1 MKMNPSHLA
10 YVYSPPAR
18 NALAKRAFTV
28 MTVLLGAGALSA
40 CADVSELTKTRV
52 AASEVS
58 VNQTQQ
64 AIGTAESG
72 AVELQQARASLGAA
86 KIAMEKGEEVAAS
99 RLAAQAQLHAEL
111 ASAQAQN
118 AEARRGADEVR
129 ASTDSLR
136 SEAERNTPTQR

>member
-1 MKMNPSHLA
+1 MNQSRPT
-10 YVYSPPAR
+10 YVHSPAVCSSVA
-18 NALAKRAFTV
+18 NRAFTIV
-28 MTVLLGAGALSA
+28 TVLLGVGALSA

-58 VNQTQQ
+58 VKQTQQ
-64 AIGTAESG
+64 TIGNSESG
-72 AVELQQARASLGAA
+72 AVELQQAKASLDAA
-86 KIAMEKGEEVAAS
+86 KTAMGKGEDVAAS
-99 RLAAQAQLHAEL
+99 RLAAQAQLHADL

>member
-1 MKMNPSHLA
+1 MTVSRLT
-10 YVYSPPAR
+10 YVCSPPAR
-18 NALAKRAFTV
+18 STVAKRAFTA
-28 MTVLLGAGALSA
+28 MTVLLGVGALSA

-64 AIGTAESG
+64 TIGAAESG
-72 AVELQQARASLGAA
+72 AVELQQAKASLGAA
-86 KIAMEKGEEVAAS
+86 KIAMEKGEDVAAS

-118 AEARRGADEVR
+118 AEARRAADELR

-136 SEAERNTPTQR
+136 SEAERNTSTQR